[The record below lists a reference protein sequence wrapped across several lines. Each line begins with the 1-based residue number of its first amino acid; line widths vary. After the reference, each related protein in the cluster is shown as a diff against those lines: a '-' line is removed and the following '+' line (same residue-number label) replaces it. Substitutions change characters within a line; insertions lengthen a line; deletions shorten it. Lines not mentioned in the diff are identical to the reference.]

1 MNYVPEPTKVDADLE
16 KRFTYHAP
24 KEGQPRI
31 YEELRDNAK
40 GFAYKLKEVC
50 PAGRE
55 LSLALT
61 HLEEMVFWANAA
73 IARAG
78 GET

>member
-31 YEELRDNAK
+31 YEELWDNAK
-40 GFAYKLKEVC
+40 GFAYMDGWHTGYRARMQDEAAWREKL
-50 PAGRE
+50 
-55 LSLALT
+55 
-61 HLEEMVFWANAA
+61 
-73 IARAG
+73 IADEQRMKRRKRK
-78 GET
+78 